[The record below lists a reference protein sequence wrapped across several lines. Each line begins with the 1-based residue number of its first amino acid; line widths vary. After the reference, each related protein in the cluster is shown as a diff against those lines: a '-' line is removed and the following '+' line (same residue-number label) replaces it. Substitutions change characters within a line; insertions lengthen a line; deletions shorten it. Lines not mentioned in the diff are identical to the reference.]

1 MSRIK
6 FTLLLLSAAL
16 LAACGP
22 QADSQSPAPPEVE
35 VAHPEIRSITNW
47 DEYTG
52 RLAAVDA
59 VEVRARVSGYLQSV
73 HFEDGQQVQVG
84 DLLFVIDPRP
94 YEAVV
99 ERARADVQSAR
110 VALEQAE
117 RNFTRAKD
125 LLGSNSISQ
134 ESYETRAES
143 QSHAAAQLSSV
154 QATLRAAELELEFT
168 RIVAPV
174 AGRISRKLVSE
185 GNLVSGGSTGAT
197 LLTVIVSQD
206 PMYIYFTA
214 DERSYLKYVRL
225 DQQGSRPSSR
235 VAPNPVRIQL
245 ADETGFPH
253 EGHMDFVDT
262 QIDEATGTLQGRAVL
277 PNPDNVLLP
286 GMFARVQL
294 LGEGPFDAV
303 LVPDTAIGTDQSRR
317 FVFVVNADNVAELRV
332 VEPGRLLEDGM
343 RIITAG
349 LKASD
354 RIIVAGLQRVRS
366 GQPVTVAQD

>member
-1 MSRIK
+1 
-6 FTLLLLSAAL
+6 
-16 LAACGP
+16 
-22 QADSQSPAPPEVE
+22 
-35 VAHPEIRSITNW
+35 
-47 DEYTG
+47 
-52 RLAAVDA
+52 
-59 VEVRARVSGYLQSV
+59 
-73 HFEDGQQVQVG
+73 
-84 DLLFVIDPRP
+84 
-94 YEAVV
+94 
-99 ERARADVQSAR
+99 
-110 VALEQAE
+110 
-117 RNFTRAKD
+117 
-125 LLGSNSISQ
+125 
-134 ESYETRAES
+134 
-143 QSHAAAQLSSV
+143 
-154 QATLRAAELELEFT
+154 
-168 RIVAPV
+168 
-174 AGRISRKLVSE
+174 
-185 GNLVSGGSTGAT
+185 
-197 LLTVIVSQD
+197 
-206 PMYIYFTA
+206 
-214 DERSYLKYVRL
+214 
-225 DQQGSRPSSR
+225 